1 MDSPLATA
9 IRYDWTLA
17 LTVTCVACGWFMMNS
32 LITDYGAL
40 RLPFRFYDLLTV
52 MLSPGSI
59 TTGAFGTGSTLNAWL
74 FSAVCAAAL
83 LLALAPA
90 WSQHRTAWLGC
101 VAPFALM
108 ALTGAILYHEFSQD
122 LVANEGV
129 LGDKGLRLSHFANEL
144 ANRVGAVVARRI
156 HVGAGGY
163 LSLLASAV
171 LAVKGV
177 RAYGKA
183 S

>member
-1 MDSPLATA
+1 M
-9 IRYDWTLA
+9 
-17 LTVTCVACGWFMMNS
+17 V
-32 LITDYGAL
+32 
-40 RLPFRFYDLLTV
+40 
-52 MLSPGSI
+52 
-59 TTGAFGTGSTLNAWL
+59 
-74 FSAVCAAAL
+74 
-83 LLALAPA
+83 
-90 WSQHRTAWLGC
+90 
-101 VAPFALM
+101 PFALM
-108 ALTGAILYHEFSQD
+108 TLTGAILYHEFSQD

-144 ANRVGAVVARRI
+144 ANRVGAEVGQRI

-177 RAYGKA
+177 RAHGQA